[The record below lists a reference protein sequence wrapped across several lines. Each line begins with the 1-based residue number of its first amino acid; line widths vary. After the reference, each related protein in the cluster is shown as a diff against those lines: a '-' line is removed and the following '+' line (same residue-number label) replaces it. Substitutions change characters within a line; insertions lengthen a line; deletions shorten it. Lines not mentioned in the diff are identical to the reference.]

1 MSPGDIGHNNYM
13 GPRNWV
19 YPVVYLSKNWIS
31 RIGVIVVTTA
41 TVLWLFLLP
50 TSVRG
55 EYQHPYIGI
64 LAFLLLPGLFFLGLI
79 LIPLG
84 IWLQVRIERKAG
96 RPLTYNPLTLR
107 TPEVRQ
113 LIWFVGV
120 TTLVNFVIG
129 SQLTYR
135 AVTYMD
141 GVAFCGKTCHT
152 VMEPEYVAYQNS
164 PHSRVECVACHI
176 GPGASWFVKS
186 KLSGLGQV
194 IAVALN
200 NYPRPIPV
208 PVRNLRPARETCEAC
223 HWPQKFE
230 QDRLKI
236 IDDYADDEGNTHTK
250 TVLLMRISGGGEH
263 PGIHF
268 AHLAPGVSI
277 YYNPSDESRQ
287 TIARVEYKN
296 STTGRS
302 EVFTSADAKPEA
314 LKNLPTRLMDCVDC
328 HDRPTHTFQLP
339 GEAVNLALAA
349 GAISPTL
356 PFIKKTAVEALRKE
370 YPTQAAAGVGIAA
383 SIESFYRTSSP
394 AVWATRRSDIDR
406 AARAVVAIYDRNVFP
421 HMRVTWG
428 TYPNN
433 LGHMNFPGCFRCH
446 DGSHLT
452 AAGKAIPNDCDTC
465 HVTLAMDEPNPKI
478 LTELG
483 VTSGG
488 ATVQ

>member
-1 MSPGDIGHNNYM
+1 MPL
-13 GPRNWV
+13 RRWV
-19 YPVVYLSKNWIS
+19 YPIVYLSKNWIS
-31 RIGVIVVTTA
+31 RIGVVLVTTA
-41 TVLWLFLLP
+41 AVLWLFLLP

-55 EYQHPYIGI
+55 AYQHPYVGI
-64 LAFLLLPGLFFLGLI
+64 LAFLMLPGLFFLGLA

-84 IWLQVRIERKAG
+84 IWLHMRGERKAG
-96 RPLTYNPLTLR
+96 RYPLTYSPLTLR

-113 LIWFVGV
+113 LVWFVGV
-120 TTLVNFVIG
+120 TTLANIVIG

-141 GVAFCGKTCHT
+141 SVTFCGKTCHT
-152 VMEPEYVAYQNS
+152 VMQPEYTAYQNS

-194 IAVALN
+194 VAVILN

-236 IDDYADDEGNTHTK
+236 IDNYADDENNTHTK
-250 TVLLMRISGGGEH
+250 TVLLMRISGSGPH
-263 PGIHF
+263 PGIHY
-268 AHLAPGVSI
+268 AHLAQGVSI

-287 TIARVEYKN
+287 TIPRVEYRN
-296 STTGRS
+296 SVTGAS
-302 EVFTSADAKPEA
+302 MVFTASGVKPET
-314 LKNLPTRLMDCVDC
+314 LKNLPTRLMDCMDC

-339 GEAVNLALAA
+339 DEAVNQALSA

-356 PFIKKTAVEALRKE
+356 PFIKKTAVEILRKE
-370 YPTQAAAGVGIAA
+370 YPTQGEAGTGIPAA
-383 SIESFYRTSSP
+383 IEKFYRTGNP
-394 AVWATRRSDIDR
+394 AVWSSRRADVER
-406 AARAVVAIYDRNVFP
+406 AAKAVVAIYDRNVFP
-421 HMRVTWG
+421 HMHVTWG

-433 LGHMNFPGCFRCH
+433 IGHMNFPGCFRCH
-446 DGSHLT
+446 DGSHVSPG
-452 AAGKAIPNDCDTC
+452 GKWIPNDCDTC
-465 HVTLAMDEPNPKI
+465 HVTLAMDEANPKI
-478 LTELG
+478 LTQLG
-483 VTSGG
+483 LTNG
-488 ATVQ
+488 APTQ